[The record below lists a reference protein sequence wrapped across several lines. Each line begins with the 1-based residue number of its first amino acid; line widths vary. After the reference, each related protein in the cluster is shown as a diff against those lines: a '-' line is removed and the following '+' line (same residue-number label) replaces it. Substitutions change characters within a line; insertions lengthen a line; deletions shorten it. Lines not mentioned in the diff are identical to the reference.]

1 MAGQQLPGESATSF
15 DDFVGRALPDLLAF
29 AHRLTADAAEAAD
42 LVQAALVKSMPR
54 WSAIERQED
63 PSGYLRRVIVKTHV
77 SWWRRWSAR
86 VTVGSVP
93 ERVSPEHTPLSADQD
108 EVRRALLALPPRQ
121 RTVLVLRLYEDR
133 SEAQIAATLGCRPGA
148 VKSQASRALA
158 ALRGSLDRQQ
168 VDIEEV
174 AR

>member
-1 MAGQQLPGESATSF
+1 MADRRADDVATSF
-15 DDFVGRALPDLLAF
+15 DEFVVRALPGLLAF
-29 AHRLTADAAEAAD
+29 AHRLTADAAEAED
-42 LVQAALVKSMPR
+42 LVQAALVKSMAR
-54 WSAIERQED
+54 WAAIERQDD
-63 PSGYLRRVIVKTHV
+63 PFVYVRRVIVNTHIT
-77 SWWRRWSAR
+77 WWRRWSAR

-93 ERVSPEHTPLSADQD
+93 ERVSPEQSQLAADQD

-121 RTVLVLRLYEDR
+121 RAVLVLRFYEDM
-133 SEAQIAATLGCRPGA
+133 SEAQIAVALGCRPGT

-158 ALRGSLDRQQ
+158 ALRRSLDPQQ